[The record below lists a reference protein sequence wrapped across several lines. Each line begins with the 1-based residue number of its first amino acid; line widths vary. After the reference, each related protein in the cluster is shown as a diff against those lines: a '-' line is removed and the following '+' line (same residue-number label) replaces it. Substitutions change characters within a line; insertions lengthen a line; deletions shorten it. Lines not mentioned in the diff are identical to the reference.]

1 LVNGDARAYLD
12 DQEATARHFRGGY
25 FYPGDMAVRRAD
37 GRVRILGRFA
47 DVLNIQG
54 QKLAVAPL
62 EQRLQS
68 FLGVENVCLFSG
80 LDRDGREELVVAL
93 ETDRETTPVERE
105 QIALN
110 YRMYG
115 HVRIVT
121 VKPFPRTDT
130 GMEKIRRTELRKM
143 IFG

>member
-1 LVNGDARAYLD
+1 MARP
-12 DQEATARHFRGGY
+12 TGK
-25 FYPGDMAVRRAD
+25 P
-37 GRVRILGRFA
+37 
-47 DVLNIQG
+47 
-54 QKLAVAPL
+54 AVAPL
-62 EQRLQS
+62 EQRLQR

-80 LDRDGREELVVAL
+80 LDSEGREELVVAL

-105 QIALN
+105 RIALS

-115 HVRIVT
+115 RIRIVT
-121 VKPFPRTDT
+121 LKPFPRTDT